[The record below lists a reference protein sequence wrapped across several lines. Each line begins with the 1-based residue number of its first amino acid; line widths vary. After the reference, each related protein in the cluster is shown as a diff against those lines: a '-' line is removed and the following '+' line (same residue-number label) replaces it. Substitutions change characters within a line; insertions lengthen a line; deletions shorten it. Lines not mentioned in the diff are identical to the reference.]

1 MTVGCFKAVGLQR
14 IATVLIVIGALAL
27 AGCGSSTAGGANN
40 GSAPSAGSG
49 QTATS
54 TQHVDFAK
62 TKFIF
67 HAALAFGAFHRY
79 IYKPFRRGGFRPPSQ
94 HKAALVKAGLAAL
107 FAYHEAK
114 IALTDARS
122 SPLLSK
128 LVTPL
133 TALQRQL
140 SSLGGR
146 LKAGV
151 LDATGISSAAAT
163 VDRIGSQSARSYKPI
178 PDAPTPSLG
187 G

>member
-1 MTVGCFKAVGLQR
+1 MTSGCFKSVGFVR
-14 IATVLIVIGALAL
+14 VTTVLVVIGALAL
-27 AGCGSSTAGGANN
+27 AGCGNTGTGGSSGGGA
-40 GSAPSAGSG
+40 SAGSG

-54 TQHVDFAK
+54 PQHVDFAK

-94 HKAALVKAGLAAL
+94 HKAALLKAGLAAL

-114 IALTDARS
+114 IAITDAQS

-128 LVTPL
+128 LVAPL

-140 SSLGGR
+140 SGLSGR
-146 LKAGV
+146 LKSGV
-151 LDATGISSAAAT
+151 LDATGISAAAST
-163 VDRIGSQSARSYKPI
+163 VDRIGAQSASSYKAI

>member
-1 MTVGCFKAVGLQR
+1 MNRMLQIVSFKR
-14 IATVLIVIGALAL
+14 IATAMIVIAALAL
-27 AGCGSSTAGGANN
+27 AGCGSSGAGGA
-40 GSAPSAGSG
+40 GASAGSG
-49 QTATS
+49 SNTTS
-54 TQHVDFAK
+54 APQIDFAK

-79 IYKPFRRGGFRPPSQ
+79 IYKPFRRGGFSPPSQ
-94 HKAALVKAGLAAL
+94 HKAALLKAGLAAL

-114 IALTDARS
+114 LALTDAQA

-128 LVTPL
+128 LVAPL

-140 SSLGGR
+140 SSLSGH

-151 LDATGISSAAAT
+151 LDATGISSAASA
-163 VDRIGSQSARSYKPI
+163 VDSIGSRSAKSYKPI
-178 PDAPTPSLG
+178 PDASTPSLG